1 MFQNITRAQICFYK
15 NSSLISWLRPGKT
28 SFFCGCCFSFFFL
41 LNNHAQR
48 QASPHR
54 GKKSL
59 TKLQFIRASRKNNHK
74 TRASGMETVLFI
86 VSSFQPSLDL
96 AANISKGSSACKHK
110 IQGLDCCMEPSESSC
125 LLPSF
130 LSGAVKVLLHLQTSS
145 MGSFPFLAWSRI
157 SYHQAFTSVRS
168 KQGLNKI
175 GINCSSS
182 PTPRDFFFP

>member
-1 MFQNITRAQICFYK
+1 MAETWQDIF
-15 NSSLISWLRPGKT
+15 LLWLL
-28 SFFCGCCFSFFFL
+28 FFFL
-41 LNNHAQR
+41 FSFKQSRTEAGKSTQR
-48 QASPHR
+48 
-54 GKKSL
+54 KKSL

-130 LSGAVKVLLHLQTSS
+130 LSGAVKVLLHLQTNS

-175 GINCSSS
+175 EISCSSS
-182 PTPRDFFFP
+182 PTPRDFFFFPRDGEKQKGQLQNLGMPER